1 MVSAGLQ
8 LLGISLAMI
17 GWVGA
22 IVTCALPMWRVTAF
36 IGNNIVVAQTIW
48 EGLWMNCIVQSTG
61 QMQCK
66 VYDSLLALP
75 QDLQAARALT
85 VISILLAVLALLV
98 SIAGANVI
106 RDFYNPLV
114 TEAQKR
120 ELGASMY
127 IGWGS
132 SALLLLGGA
141 LLCCSCPQ
149 KNANYSAHYTA
160 ASSRPRT
167 DVPSKN
173 YV

>member
-1 MVSAGLQ
+1 M
-8 LLGISLAMI
+8 
-17 GWVGA
+17 
-22 IVTCALPMWRVTAF
+22 
-36 IGNNIVVAQTIW
+36 
-48 EGLWMNCIVQSTG
+48 
-61 QMQCK
+61 
-66 VYDSLLALP
+66 LALP

-98 SIAGANVI
+98 SIAGAKCTNCVEEESVKARVSQVSGVLLLVAGVLYLIPVCWSANSVI

-149 KNANYSAHYTA
+149 KNVNYSAHYTA